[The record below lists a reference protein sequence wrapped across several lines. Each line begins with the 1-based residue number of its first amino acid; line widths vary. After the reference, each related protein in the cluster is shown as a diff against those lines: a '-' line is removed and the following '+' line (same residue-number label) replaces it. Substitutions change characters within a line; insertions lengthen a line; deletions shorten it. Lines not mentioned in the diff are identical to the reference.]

1 VPILNSATLF
11 AAWER
16 GLQQDPVRRALTL
29 LAMAWP
35 ERSTDEW
42 ASTIIGERDEYLLRL
57 RDETFGSEIE
67 ATTACA
73 ACGERLVLSFTTHSI
88 RAAPPALP
96 EKAGRF
102 YLRMSGYQI
111 AYRLPT
117 SADLIAV
124 TENAESDGREI
135 LLKRC
140 VDVSKNEQTV
150 DPSQLPERI
159 LKKLVERMAAADP
172 QAEVQ
177 IELACP
183 ACEHRRSV
191 VFDILSYLWSE
202 IDDWAHRLLIEVHA
216 LASAYGWSEAEIM
229 TMSARRRNLYLQ
241 MIER

>member
-1 VPILNSATLF
+1 MPTLNSATLF

-16 GLQQDPVRRALTL
+16 GLPQDPVQRALTL
-29 LAMAWP
+29 LTTAWP
-35 ERSTDEW
+35 ERSADEW
-42 ASTIIGERDEYLLRL
+42 ASTTIGERDEYLLRL
-57 RDETFGSEIE
+57 RDEMFGSEIE

-73 ACGERLVLSFTTHSI
+73 ACSERLVLSFTTHSI

-96 EKAGRF
+96 EKDGRF
-102 YLRMSGYQI
+102 RLRLSGYQI

-124 TENAESDGREI
+124 TENPEGSGREI
-135 LLKRC
+135 LLRRC
-140 VDVSKNEQTV
+140 VDVSRNEQPV
-150 DPSQLPERI
+150 DPSQLPERV
-159 LKKLVERMAAADP
+159 LKQLIKRMAAADP

-177 IELACP
+177 IQLACP

-216 LASAYGWSEAEIM
+216 LASAYGWSETAIM

-241 MIER
+241 MIQD

>member
-1 VPILNSATLF
+1 LNSATLF

-16 GLQQDPVRRALTL
+16 GLPQDPVQRALTL

-35 ERSTDEW
+35 ERSADEW
-42 ASTIIGERDEYLLRL
+42 ASTIIGERDGYLLRL
-57 RDETFGSEIE
+57 RDEVFGSEIE

-73 ACGERLVLSFTTHSI
+73 TCGERLVLSFTTHSI
-88 RAAPPALP
+88 KAAPPALP
-96 EKAGRF
+96 AKDGRF
-102 YLRMSGYQI
+102 GLRINGYQI

-124 TENAESDGREI
+124 TENAEGNGREI

-140 VDVSKNEQTV
+140 VDVSKNEQPV
-150 DPSQLPERI
+150 DPSQLSERV
-159 LKKLVERMAAADP
+159 LKLVIEQMAAADP

-183 ACEHRRSV
+183 ACGHQRSV

-241 MIER
+241 MIEG

>member
-1 VPILNSATLF
+1 MPTLNSANLF

-16 GLQQDPVRRALTL
+16 GLPQDPVQRALTL

-35 ERSTDEW
+35 ERSADEW
-42 ASTIIGERDEYLLRL
+42 ASATIGERDEYLLRL
-57 RDETFGSEIE
+57 RDEVFGSEIE

-88 RAAPPALP
+88 RAAPAALP
-96 EKAGRF
+96 EKDGRF
-102 YLRMSGYQI
+102 FLRLNSYRI
-111 AYRLPT
+111 DYRLPT

-124 TENAESDGREI
+124 TENAEGNGREI
-135 LLKRC
+135 LLQRC
-140 VDVSKNEQTV
+140 VVVSRNEQPI

-159 LKKLVERMAAADP
+159 LKQVIERMAAADP

-191 VFDILSYLWSE
+191 VFDILSYLWGE
-202 IDDWAHRLLIEVHA
+202 LDDWAHRLLIEVHA
-216 LASAYGWSEAEIM
+216 LASAYGWSEAAIM

-241 MIER
+241 MIEG

>member
-1 VPILNSATLF
+1 LNAATLF

-16 GLQQDPVRRALTL
+16 GLPQGPVQRALTL

-35 ERSTDEW
+35 DRSADEW
-42 ASTIIGERDEYLLRL
+42 AGTIIGERDEYLLRL
-57 RDETFGSEIE
+57 RDEVFGSAIE
-67 ATTACA
+67 ASTACA

-96 EKAGRF
+96 EKDGRF
-102 YLRMSGYQI
+102 SLQLNSYRI

-124 TENAESDGREI
+124 TENAAGNGREI

-140 VDVSKNEQTV
+140 VDVSKNGQPV
-150 DPSQLPERI
+150 DPSRLPERV
-159 LKKLVERMAAADP
+159 LKQVIERMAAADP

-202 IDDWAHRLLIEVHA
+202 IDDWAHRLLIEVHT
-216 LASAYGWSEAEIM
+216 LASAYGWSEADIM
-229 TMSARRRNLYLQ
+229 TMSAHRRDLYLQ
-241 MIER
+241 MIAG